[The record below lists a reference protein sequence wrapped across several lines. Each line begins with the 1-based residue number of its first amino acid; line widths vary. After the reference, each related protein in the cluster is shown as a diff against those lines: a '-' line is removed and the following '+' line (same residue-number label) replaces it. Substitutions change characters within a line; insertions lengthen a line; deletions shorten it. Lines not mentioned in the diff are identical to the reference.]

1 MLVRQWGGLV
11 GRGEGGRGGRG
22 GGLEVGKEEEI
33 LGWRGRRD
41 LGMGDE
47 G

>member
-1 MLVRQWGGLV
+1 MLVGQWGGLV
-11 GRGEGGRGGRG
+11 GRRKGGRGGRG